1 MRRIVAFDHVSADG
15 YFAAPD
21 GSLSWVIQ
29 DPEISKA
36 AGEGM
41 PQTGAILF
49 GRKTYQMFEQF
60 WPKAA
65 ESPNPPDPH
74 GAQSSE
80 GTKAMAVFLTE
91 TPKLVFSKT
100 LKDPKWKNTR
110 VLAELDPRAIE
121 KMKQEQGKDMMI
133 FGSGQVASLLTQHR
147 LIDEYQLVV
156 SPLLLGGGRTWLN
169 GMPSSVK
176 LKLLEA
182 KPFASG
188 NVILRKETHG

>member
-1 MRRIVAFDHVSADG
+1 MGETMRRIVAFDHVSADG

-21 GSLSWVIQ
+21 GSLSWVVQ

-121 KMKQEQGKDMMI
+121 
-133 FGSGQVASLLTQHR
+133 R
-147 LIDEYQLVV
+147 
-156 SPLLLGGGRTWLN
+156 
-169 GMPSSVK
+169 
-176 LKLLEA
+176 
-182 KPFASG
+182 
-188 NVILRKETHG
+188 